1 MAADG
6 NRVDTVDADTPS
18 AGKDM
23 SFWEHLEE
31 LRGVFFRIALVVI
44 GLAVV
49 SFCIMRPFFDYV
61 ILAPCHADFPTYSML
76 GFIRGDGDFLPDLGG
91 TDFGVSLM
99 TINLG
104 SQFMTHLSASFWLA
118 ITIAFPLVLKL
129 LWGYVSPALYE
140 HERQGA
146 GKAFVFGTCLF
157 YLGVLVG
164 YFVVFPLALRFLSGY
179 QLSPDI
185 SVNLTLDS
193 YMDTFY
199 MILLAMGIVFEIPL
213 LSWLLGKMGVLTRRF
228 FRKYRRHAIVVSA
241 ALAAIITPTSDAFT
255 LIVVFIPVYGLWEFS
270 AFLVPKS
277 KPDDTAI
284 IDS

>member
-118 ITIAFPLVLKL
+118 ITIAFPLVLRL

-146 GKAFVFGTCLF
+146 GKAFVFGTFLF

-277 KPDDTAI
+277 KPDDIA

>member
-1 MAADG
+1 MADH
-6 NRVDTVDADTPS
+6 
-18 AGKDM
+18 GKEM

-31 LRGVFFRIALVVI
+31 LRGVFFRIAIVVI

-49 SFCIMRPFFDYV
+49 SFCFMRPFFDYV
-61 ILAPCHADFPTYSML
+61 ILAPCHADFPTYRML

-91 TDFGVSLM
+91 TDFAVSLM

-129 LWGYVSPALYE
+129 LWGYVAPALYE

-146 GKAFVFGTCLF
+146 GRAFVFGTVLF

-185 SVNLTLDS
+185 AVNLTLDS

-213 LSWLLGKMGVLTRRF
+213 LAWLLGKIGVLTRRF
-228 FRKYRRHAIVVSA
+228 FRKYRRHAIVISA

-255 LIVVFIPVYGLWEFS
+255 LIVVFIPVYGLWELS
-270 AFLVPKS
+270 AFLVPKA
-277 KPDDTAI
+277 KPDTPDTI
-284 IDS
+284 NQ